1 METIE
6 LSNVSQSMAIGQAL
20 QFWECW
26 LRNGN
31 HLPEHQEL
39 DVSVLKCNLRIEY
52 VEYIKTWNEPSGE
65 PMEERVMDY
74 KFINLL
80 QNDTMEKFTD
90 AIENVFDF
98 LAEHTIEFKP
108 KK

>member
-6 LSNVSQSMAIGQAL
+6 LSLESQSIAIGQAL

-26 LRNGN
+26 RRNGN
-31 HLPEHQEL
+31 YLPEHQEL
-39 DVSVLKCNLRIEY
+39 GINVLKDTLRIEY

-65 PMEERVMDY
+65 PMEERVIDY

-80 QNDTMEKFTD
+80 QYDTMEKFTD

-98 LAEHTIEFKP
+98 LAEHIIEFKP

>member
-6 LSNVSQSMAIGQAL
+6 LSIVSQTMAIGQAL

-26 LRNGN
+26 RRNGN
-31 HLPEHQEL
+31 NLPEHQEL
-39 DVSVLKCNLRIEY
+39 GIDVLKNNLKIEY
-52 VEYIKTWNEPSGE
+52 VDYIKTWNEPSGE

-80 QNDTMEKFTD
+80 QNNTIEKFTD

-98 LAEHTIEFKP
+98 LAEHKIEFKP

>member
-6 LSNVSQSMAIGQAL
+6 LTTVSQSMAIGQAL

-26 LRNGN
+26 RRNGN

-39 DVSVLKCNLRIEY
+39 GVSVLKDNLRIKY
-52 VEYIKTWNEPSGE
+52 VEYIKTWNEPNGE

-74 KFINLL
+74 KFINLT
-80 QNDTMEKFTD
+80 QYDTMEKFTD
-90 AIENVFDF
+90 AIEIIFDF
-98 LAEHTIEFKP
+98 LAEHKIEFKP

>member
-26 LRNGN
+26 RRNGN

-39 DVSVLKCNLRIEY
+39 GVSVLKDNLRIKY
-52 VEYIKTWNEPSGE
+52 VEYIKTWNELSGE

-74 KFINLL
+74 KFINLT
-80 QNDTMEKFTD
+80 QYDTMEKFTD